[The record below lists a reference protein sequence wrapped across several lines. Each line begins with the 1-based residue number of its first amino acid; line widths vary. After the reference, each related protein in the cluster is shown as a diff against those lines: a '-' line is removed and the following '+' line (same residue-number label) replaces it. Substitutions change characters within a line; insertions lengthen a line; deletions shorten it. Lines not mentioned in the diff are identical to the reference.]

1 MDALFNILEF
11 SSKCGFLIQ
20 NESLCPSIVM
30 DRVPKTWV
38 LEISCFML
46 ITKNKIKKHFV
57 LFTFLHFL
65 KKPFFGSFQ
74 VVPNLSLTSFSTDGD
89 MDDDGFY
96 YAELNGKRGL
106 VPSNYVSS
114 LQDYPGKYI

>member
-1 MDALFNILEF
+1 MNFTNLGTNIQI
-11 SSKCGFLIQ
+11 SSTQ
-20 NESLCPSIVM
+20 S
-30 DRVPKTWV
+30 
-38 LEISCFML
+38 
-46 ITKNKIKKHFV
+46 
-57 LFTFLHFL
+57 FTN
-65 KKPFFGSFQ
+65 P
-74 VVPNLSLTSFSTDGD
+74 FSTDGD

>member
-1 MDALFNILEF
+1 MNFTNLGTNIQI
-11 SSKCGFLIQ
+11 SSL
-20 NESLCPSIVM
+20 S
-30 DRVPKTWV
+30 
-38 LEISCFML
+38 
-46 ITKNKIKKHFV
+46 
-57 LFTFLHFL
+57 
-65 KKPFFGSFQ
+65 
-74 VVPNLSLTSFSTDGD
+74 NLSLTSFSTDGD